1 MAHRMTSRMRLAAA
15 LLGCA
20 ACSPSASGAN
30 AVTAVTAV
38 RFWSLGDT
46 TRVVIETLDEFEYR
60 WDRVPSPERVFFDII
75 DARMRL
81 GGRRLHTIH
90 VGDRL
95 LKQIR
100 VAETQP
106 GVTRVV
112 FDVEPEVQHSA
123 SQLTNPNRLIVE
135 LRPSAAMAVVPPV
148 EPRMVSA
155 PPLPKQTPRIDTA
168 PDPTRLRDRIAAA
181 PAPPKPAKMGSDS
194 RSLTRVLGLKVA
206 RIVIDAGHGGADTGT
221 SGPRGLLEKDLV
233 LDVAKRLGELVR
245 TRMGAEVIY
254 TRTDDTYVPLEART
268 QMANDRKADLF
279 LSIHA
284 NSSSSESSS
293 GVETYYLN
301 LTTSKEALELA
312 ARENAGSQ
320 KTVYELQDLLHSIA
334 LQDKIDESRA
344 FAGKIQTALYSASAR
359 ANSRSRNRGVK
370 KAPFVVLIGATMP
383 SVLAEIGFVS
393 NPRDEVL
400 FGRSEVRQRLAEG
413 LFRGISQYA
422 ETLSRFEVAQK

>member
-1 MAHRMTSRMRLAAA
+1 MARRITWRAKFAAA

-20 ACSPSASGAN
+20 AVPLPAPAAN
-30 AVTAVTAV
+30 AVTAV

-46 TRVVIETLDEFEYR
+46 TRVVVETADEFEYHS
-60 WDRVPSPERVFFDII
+60 DRIQNPDRVFFDIVG
-75 DARMRL
+75 ARMRL
-81 GGRRLHTIH
+81 GGKGQHTIP

-100 VAETQP
+100 VAQTLP

-112 FDVEPEVQHSA
+112 FDLESGVEHVA

-135 LRPSAAMAVVPPV
+135 LRAPALAAVEPAV
-148 EPRMVSA
+148 EPRMTAA
-155 PPLPKQTPRIDTA
+155 PPLPKQTPRVDKA

-181 PAPPKPAKMGSDS
+181 PAPPKPAKLGAGSQ
-194 RSLTRVLGLKVA
+194 SLTRVLGLKVA
-206 RIVIDAGHGGADTGT
+206 RIVIDAGHGGPDTGT
-221 SGPRGLLEKDLV
+221 AGPNGLLEKDLV
-233 LDVAKRLGELVR
+233 LDVARRLGELIR

-254 TRTDDTYVPLEART
+254 TRVDDTFVPLEART
-268 QMANDRKADLF
+268 QLANDRKADLF

-284 NSSSSESSS
+284 NSSPASNAS

-301 LTTSKEALELA
+301 LTGSNEALEVA
-312 ARENAGSQ
+312 ARENASSQ
-320 KTVYELQDLLHSIA
+320 KTVYELQDLIQSIA

-344 FAGKIQTALYSASAR
+344 FAAKIQMSLYSASVR
-359 ANSRSRNRGVK
+359 ANSRTRNRGVK

-393 NPRDEVL
+393 NPRDEAL
-400 FGRSEVRQRLAEG
+400 FNRAEVRQRLAEG
-413 LFRGISQYA
+413 LYRGISQYA
-422 ETLSRFEVAQK
+422 ATLSQFEVAQK